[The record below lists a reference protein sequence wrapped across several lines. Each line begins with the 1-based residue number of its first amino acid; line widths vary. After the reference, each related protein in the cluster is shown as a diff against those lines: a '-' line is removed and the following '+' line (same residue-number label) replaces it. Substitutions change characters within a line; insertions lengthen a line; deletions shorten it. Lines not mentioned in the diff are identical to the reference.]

1 MNPFFWI
8 LVLLGAVVLW
18 FALRGMFWEIGE
30 KAVDLWED
38 TNYIIHSDNEQI
50 ETKNDEIDGG
60 NTNA

>member
-18 FALRGMFWEIGE
+18 FALRGMFWAIGE
-30 KAVDLWED
+30 KAVDIWED

-60 NTNA
+60 NTNV

>member
-30 KAVDLWED
+30 KAVGIWED
-38 TNYIIHSDNEQI
+38 TNYIIRSDNEQI

>member
-30 KAVDLWED
+30 KAVDIWED

-60 NTNA
+60 NTNE

>member
-8 LVLLGAVVLW
+8 LVLLGAVALW

-30 KAVDLWED
+30 KAVDIWED

>member
-18 FALRGMFWEIGE
+18 FALRGMFWVIGE
-30 KAVDLWED
+30 KAVDIWED

-60 NTNA
+60 NTNV

>member
-30 KAVDLWED
+30 KAVDIWED

-50 ETKNDEIDGG
+50 ETKK
-60 NTNA
+60 

>member
-30 KAVDLWED
+30 KAVDIWED

-50 ETKNDEIDGG
+50 ETKNDEMDGG

>member
-30 KAVDLWED
+30 KAVDIWED